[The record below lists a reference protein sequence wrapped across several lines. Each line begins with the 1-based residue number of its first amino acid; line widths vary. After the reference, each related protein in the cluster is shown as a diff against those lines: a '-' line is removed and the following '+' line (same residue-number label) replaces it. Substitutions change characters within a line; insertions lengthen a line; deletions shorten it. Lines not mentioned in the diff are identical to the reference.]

1 MDEDR
6 PLPVELPA
14 PALKHA
20 QRRLSWPQAVNVRF
34 PSMGNTGRANREGR
48 ISTHRR
54 HSFGT
59 DRFSR
64 RKRQLLTAIA
74 GQQAWRLRTPYFDF
88 AVAGLTV
95 GVTAPS

>member
-1 MDEDR
+1 MAQQRPYPITLDER
-6 PLPVELPA
+6 QLA
-14 PALKHA
+14 
-20 QRRLSWPQAVNVRF
+20 
-34 PSMGNTGRANREGR
+34 
-48 ISTHRR
+48 THRR

-88 AVAGLTV
+88 AVARLTV
-95 GVTAPS
+95 GATAPS

>member
-1 MDEDR
+1 MGSR
-6 PLPVELPA
+6 LVHRGSLLIPA
-14 PALKHA
+14 PLIGTKFAIFAPPRGRRRTNHLAHA
-20 QRRLSWPQAVNVRF
+20 EIWCECPQ
-34 PSMGNTGRANREGR
+34 T
-48 ISTHRR
+48 THRR